1 MDRNDVND
9 YPYFEDTHSADYRE
23 EPPRQAASRRAAA
36 KEAARKAARDEKYED
51 EQRALNL
58 ELKRLEVRK
67 AQSQVK
73 VQEAVDNRKVERADE
88 LVDVYI
94 QNQRPAAQQ

>member
-1 MDRNDVND
+1 MVIKFFLNSGD
-9 YPYFEDTHSADYRE
+9 A
-23 EPPRQAASRRAAA
+23 RQEASRRAAA

-58 ELKRLEVRK
+58 ELKRLEVRR

-73 VQEAVDNRKVERADE
+73 VQEAVDDRKVQRADE
-88 LVDVYI
+88 IVDVYI
-94 QNQRPAAQQ
+94 QNQRSGAQQ